1 MHFVKSQSLCKM
13 TKNIFTLFKKKKKKG
28 SFSYCELLVKN
39 VISCIWWV
47 KVAQGG
53 REEEK

>member
-1 MHFVKSQSLCKM
+1 MHLVKSQSLCKM

>member
-13 TKNIFTLFKKKKKKG
+13 TKNIFTLFFKKKKG

-39 VISCIWWV
+39 VISCIWRV

>member
-13 TKNIFTLFKKKKKKG
+13 TKNIFTLFKKKKKVL
-28 SFSYCELLVKN
+28 SVIVKN